1 MNGIIIYVYHAI
13 LYMHVVLVFIHY
25 CNCFAAVV
33 HSTPSNAAGTLLLQW
48 TPPTLFDGDSLLQYE
63 VTLTPRGVGSAVQV
77 KYTLPATNSEL
88 TAQGLQAGEEYEV
101 MIDTR
106 VDLGLVQP
114 FYSMNITIPV
124 TPASSAAVVN
134 GVAGAGV
141 TLLIVLVCVAVVGLL
156 LLLVFLKWRN
166 EESKRKETKK
176 ERYMHVYF
184 IATYAILV
192 QWKPWLYR
200 P

>member
-1 MNGIIIYVYHAI
+1 MNGMYNYACHAI

-33 HSTPSNAAGTLLLQW
+33 HSTPSDAASTLLLQW

-63 VTLTPRGVGSAVQV
+63 VTLAPLGVGSGVQV
-77 KYTLPATNSEL
+77 KYTLPATQSEL

-106 VDLGLVQP
+106 VDSGLVQP

-124 TPASSAAVVN
+124 TSASSAAVVN
-134 GVAGAGV
+134 GVAGAGG

-156 LLLVFLKWRN
+156 LLLVFLKWRKG
-166 EESKRKETKK
+166 ESKRKETKN
-176 ERYMHVYF
+176 ERY
-184 IATYAILV
+184 TYIL
-192 QWKPWLYR
+192 
-200 P
+200 